1 MEICKLNGNA
11 VGKHKIN
18 VPNKNTQKQCKQTK
32 LMKLITLERFDKKLR
47 ECVKELLN
55 NIHKKY
61 HYNSYIVF

>member
-1 MEICKLNGNA
+1 MQIKWKCC
-11 VGKHKIN
+11 GKTQ
-18 VPNKNTQKQCKQTK
+18 NKRTKQKHAKQCKQTK

-47 ECVKELLN
+47 ECAKELLN